1 LSTDRNNPFFEVLR
15 PAMILAALH
24 ISALETL
31 RHQLPFALQRFN
43 LDLGPALQA
52 WQEALDRKL
61 LPRMSPDFPLIGAIC
76 GGGSAGKSTLFNSLV
91 GEPISPTG
99 GRAGLNRRVLV
110 ALQPRHLQ
118 STEFVCALDQAFK
131 ETWQPMEST
140 DQLTVAGH
148 PLYWSGSKAP
158 EAVVLL
164 DTPDIDT
171 GSAGRYANREAALE
185 SLEAADLLIYI
196 FTNATYNN
204 RDNTDFMAALLNTVG
219 TRPCFLV
226 YRVYPSFNDA
236 EVREHAS
243 TVARNLYGPGFKDHV
258 LGVFRADED
267 NAVAAGEQPIH
278 LKAVDP
284 PGSDLAAALAGLDT
298 RTLRQ
303 KMLASVFSDSLE
315 HAGQMIQRL
324 HSENEDLKRYLE
336 LLTTVQQRCVQRALS
351 HFPTDQVL
359 GRFAEIWLVGDPA
372 HIKWMRLTGRLVEWP
387 YKAVFKVVRRLRGA
401 AGQPASAPDE
411 DRLNDQFELDLLEA
425 ANQLYQA
432 ALDTGILSN
441 DLTVKAPA
449 ALQDAR
455 AHLREKNWQEVL
467 GRIAEQKKM
476 LLSWS
481 DQLEGELEKLADDL
495 RNRMGLFDQVRQ
507 TFGALLNVIPATA
520 AVTYILHTGDPV
532 GAAGIKVKLTGLF
545 GLQDLYALIA
555 IPVTSGMKRADR
567 KQLERMLA
575 PVAATWLA
583 HKIKVV
589 EALFT
594 EHITGELLRQAES
607 IQTET
612 DEHLAQLS
620 QALAACT
627 EEE

>member
-1 LSTDRNNPFFEVLR
+1 LSTYCNNPSVEVLR
-15 PAMILAALH
+15 PVMIHTTLH

-31 RHQLPFALQRFN
+31 RHQVPLALQRFN
-43 LDLGPALQA
+43 LDLGSALLS

-61 LPRMSPDFPLIGAIC
+61 LPRMSSDFPLVGAIC

-110 ALQPRHLQ
+110 ALLPRHLQ
-118 STEFVCALDQAFK
+118 STELMNALGQAFK

-171 GSAGRYANREAALE
+171 GSAGRYANREAALQ

-226 YRVYPSFNDA
+226 YRVYPSFSDA
-236 EVREHAS
+236 EVREHAT
-243 TVARNLYGPGFKDHV
+243 TVARNLYGTGFRDHV
-258 LGVFRADED
+258 LGIFRADED
-267 NAVAAGEQPIH
+267 NTVAAGEQPVR

-284 PGSDLAAALAGLDT
+284 PGSDLAAALAALDT
-298 RTLRQ
+298 RALRQ
-303 KMLASVFSDSLE
+303 KMLASVYADSLE
-315 HAGQMIQRL
+315 QADQMIQRVRV
-324 HSENEDLKRYLE
+324 ENANLKYYLE
-336 LLTTVQQRCVQRALS
+336 LLTAVQQRCVQRALS
-351 HFPTDQVL
+351 HFPTDQVM
-359 GRFAEIWLVGDPA
+359 GRFAEIWLAGDPA
-372 HIKWMRLTGRLVEWP
+372 HIKWMRLTGRRVEWP
-387 YKAVFKVVRRLRGA
+387 YKAVFNVVQRLRGA
-401 AGQPASAPDE
+401 AGRLATALDE

-432 ALDTGILSN
+432 ALDAGILSN
-441 DLTVKAPA
+441 GRTVKAPA

-455 AHLREKNWQEVL
+455 AHLREKNWQAVL

-507 TFGALLNVIPATA
+507 TFGALLNVIPTTA

-555 IPVTSGMKRADR
+555 IPMKRADR

-583 HKIKVV
+583 HKLKVV

-594 EHITGELLRQAES
+594 EHITGELLHQAES

-612 DEHLAQLS
+612 DVHLLQLT
-620 QALAACT
+620 QALAVCT
-627 EEE
+627 KEA